1 MALDSL
7 NAAAAAAIL
16 SQAKV
21 DSATKTR
28 GVIVSAF
35 VPGPLGVA
43 VRVIMAR
50 NARSLGGAGGGGGG
64 GTPGTNLVMVPDV
77 VTGHIKAGA
86 ATDMLTAKR
95 LVADPEPTFGDD
107 ADIGFVVAQDPP
119 AATRVPLDSEVTI
132 FVGAGKPPPDT
143 TDTDLDTDLT
153 NKINQAVTTL
163 TAKLNE
169 IENKISAMGGGSG
182 ATGTTGATGATGA
195 TGSTGAT
202 GDTGGK
208 K

>member
-1 MALDSL
+1 MALDGL

-35 VPGPLGVA
+35 VPGPLGLA
-43 VRVIMAR
+43 VPVIMAR
-50 NARSLGGAGGGGGG
+50 NARRLGGAGGGGVGGG
-64 GTPGTNLVMVPDV
+64 GTPETNLVMVPDV
-77 VTGHIKAGA
+77 VTGHLKASA
-86 ATDMLTAKR
+86 VTDMLTAKR

-143 TDTDLDTDLT
+143 TTDTDLDTDLT
-153 NKINQAVTTL
+153 NKINRP
-163 TAKLNE
+163 
-169 IENKISAMGGGSG
+169 
-182 ATGTTGATGATGA
+182 
-195 TGSTGAT
+195 
-202 GDTGGK
+202 
-208 K
+208 